1 MDGLPGKEQKAW
13 GAFIPVSCCK
23 ELHAVFITCGRRI
36 ALITQLHCIGEKKN
50 KVNFLFNLINQYM
63 LLDRV
68 EKPVQQQ
75 ISMKQTFV
83 LKTVL

>member
-1 MDGLPGKEQKAW
+1 M
-13 GAFIPVSCCK
+13 
-23 ELHAVFITCGRRI
+23 
-36 ALITQLHCIGEKKN
+36 QLHCIGEKKN